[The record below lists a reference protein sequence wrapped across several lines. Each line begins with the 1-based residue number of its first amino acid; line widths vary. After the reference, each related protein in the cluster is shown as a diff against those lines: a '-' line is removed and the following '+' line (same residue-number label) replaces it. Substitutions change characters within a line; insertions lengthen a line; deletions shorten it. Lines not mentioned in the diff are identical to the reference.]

1 MLRAAPTHRP
11 GAAGPTRC
19 ISAFRTPLSRLARR
33 AGFASALWLMSTL
46 RAAVPAELAA
56 ALASFRQD
64 PPPGWSYTQTIAA
77 DGKSTVERCDA
88 ARPEFARWSLVRK
101 DGRAPT
107 EEENR
112 TYRETRTQRS
122 RAGTAPRLAEQLD
135 TATARLISQ
144 DDARATYECRLKP
157 ADSGDRTA
165 EHLLATIIINRPTAS
180 IERVVLA
187 SSGSF
192 RPTIGVEITSLRT
205 TLDYDPPT
213 DGRPVL
219 PRAVETR
226 LRGTAFWFKSL
237 DADMTITFTDY
248 LRAAVARPN
257 QTTEAK
263 P

>member
-1 MLRAAPTHRP
+1 MLV
-11 GAAGPTRC
+11 TRSTFVC
-19 ISAFRTPLSRLARR
+19 LL
-33 AGFASALWLMSTL
+33 GLLASALP
-46 RAAVPAELAA
+46 AAVPAELAA

-88 ARPEFARWSLVRK
+88 ARPEFARWTLVKK
-101 DGRAPT
+101 DGRDPN
-107 EEENR
+107 EEEIR

-122 RAGTAPRLAEQLD
+122 RSGTAPRLAEQLD
-135 TATARLISQ
+135 TTTARLVSQ
-144 DDARATYECRLKP
+144 EDARATYECRLKP

-165 EHLLATIIINRPTAS
+165 EHLLATIIVHRPTGS

-187 SSGSF
+187 STGSF
-192 RPTIGVEITSLRT
+192 RPAIGVEITSLRT
-205 TLDYDPPT
+205 TLDYDPPA

-219 PRAVETR
+219 PRGVETR

-248 LRAAVARPN
+248 LRAALPRPRDGSVK
-257 QTTEAK
+257 Q